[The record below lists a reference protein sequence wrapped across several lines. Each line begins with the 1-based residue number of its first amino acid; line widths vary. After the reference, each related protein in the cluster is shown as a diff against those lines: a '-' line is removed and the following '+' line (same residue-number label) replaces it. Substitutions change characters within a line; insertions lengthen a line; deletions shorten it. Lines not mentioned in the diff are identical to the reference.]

1 MPTVHCSH
9 RGPRGP
15 VKREEEEDRQR
26 IPNYLQD
33 ERAGPWVKRHWRSR
47 PSSQLRAYYQEW
59 REVRKHFYV
68 SWHSINLTTRNQAK
82 FTMVFMPIIRR
93 GWWERKK
100 RNVIWLRNPQGKPV
114 PYSSVCPRLWERGEL
129 ISVANSPTG
138 LTALSTHPV
147 PSVMSPTSR
156 LQNLRSQ
163 PVLKHSLIT
172 PY

>member
-33 ERAGPWVKRHWRSR
+33 ERAGPWVKRRWKSR

-59 REVRKHFYV
+59 REARKHFYV

-100 RNVIWLRNPQGKPV
+100 KMSSDSETPKENQFLTLLSAQG
-114 PYSSVCPRLWERGEL
+114 SERGVSSSL
-129 ISVANSPTG
+129 WPALRLASQHCLHHHLWCHPPT
-138 LTALSTHPV
+138 ACRICS
-147 PSVMSPTSR
+147 
-156 LQNLRSQ
+156 
-163 PVLKHSLIT
+163 HSL
-172 PY
+172 Y